1 MFHGEGK
8 PFTIFDAP
16 VGIMKM
22 TEAYLKIIFLAIVF
36 LLFTIYRVKT
46 TKPSNKARRRRL
58 DRYWTRSGTGSEWRR
73 AFPNASKDSIRDFL
87 ESFTNGFA
95 FRKKRRL
102 KFSPDDKIMDIYKA
116 LYPSND
122 WIGGDALE
130 LEMFSKILEEDYK
143 INLADVLT
151 DDLTLGQLF
160 EMATRINPNNRVVMD
175 AAKDVAP
182 HTL

>member
-1 MFHGEGK
+1 
-8 PFTIFDAP
+8 
-16 VGIMKM
+16 MKM
-22 TEAYLKIIFLAIVF
+22 TESYLKIIFLTIVF
-36 LLFTIYRVKT
+36 LLFTIYR
-46 TKPSNKARRRRL
+46 ARVIIPFDKERRKRL
-58 DRYWTRSGTGSEWRR
+58 DRYWRRSCTGSEWQR
-73 AFPNASKDSIRDFL
+73 AFPNVSKDLIRDFL

-95 FRKKRRL
+95 FRNKRRL

-130 LEMFSKILEEDYK
+130 LETFSMILEEDYK
-143 INLADVLT
+143 INLTVVLT

-160 EMATRINPNNRVVMD
+160 EMATRINPNNWVVTD
-175 AAKDVAP
+175 AAKDAAP

>member
-1 MFHGEGK
+1 ME
-8 PFTIFDAP
+8 
-16 VGIMKM
+16 M

-36 LLFTIYRVKT
+36 LLFTIYRARVIRPFDKE
-46 TKPSNKARRRRL
+46 RRRRL
-58 DRYWTRSGTGSEWRR
+58 DRYRTRSCTGSEWRR

-95 FRKKRRL
+95 FRSKRRL

-116 LYPSND
+116 HYPSND
-122 WIGGDALE
+122 WIRGDALE
-130 LEMFSKILEEDYK
+130 LETFSMILEEDYK

-160 EMATRINPNNRVVMD
+160 EMAARTNPNNRVATD
-175 AAKDVAP
+175 AAKDAAP